1 MSSISRSIQA
11 MELLARK
18 GPMGVRAVAQALQ
31 VPVGSTHRLLLDLA
45 EENVVERTSDGE
57 WDLSFRL
64 LAITGQQLGR
74 IGIPG
79 LARPFVERMA
89 ERTGETV
96 NVYARSGDR
105 AVCLDKVR
113 GNQGMQLDMPIGHR
127 GGLTNGGSGKA
138 ILAYMAPQERDR
150 VMASEPLV
158 ALTPFT
164 LTTREALEAEL
175 ARIRRRGYSI
185 DDQEVVVGVY
195 CVSVPLLDR
204 LARPMGAVSI
214 SGPSVKAPGP
224 EVQPLI
230 QMLNEACEHVSR
242 RLGYAGPWP
251 PVESAARSDAA

>member
-1 MSSISRSIQA
+1 

-18 GPMGVRAVAQALQ
+18 GPMGARAIAHALQ
-31 VPVGSTHRLLLDLA
+31 VPVGSTHRMLLNLA
-45 EENVVERTSDGE
+45 EENVVERTQDGQ

-79 LARPFVERMA
+79 LARPFVERIA
-89 ERTGETV
+89 EKTGETV

-127 GGLTNGGSGKA
+127 GGLTCGGSGKA
-138 ILAYMAPQERDR
+138 ILAFMNPEERER
-150 VMASEPLV
+150 AISAEPLA
-158 ALTPFT
+158 ALTPQT
-164 LTTREALEAEL
+164 ITDRGGLEAEL
-175 ARIRRRGYSI
+175 GRIRRRGYSI
-185 DDQEVVVGVY
+185 DDQEVVIGVY

-204 LARPMGAVSI
+204 LARPMGAISI
-214 SGPSVKAPGP
+214 SGPSIKAPGP
-224 EVQPLI
+224 KVLPLVD
-230 QMLNEACEHVSR
+230 MLNEACQHVSR

-251 PVESAARSDAA
+251 PGRAAERPDAA